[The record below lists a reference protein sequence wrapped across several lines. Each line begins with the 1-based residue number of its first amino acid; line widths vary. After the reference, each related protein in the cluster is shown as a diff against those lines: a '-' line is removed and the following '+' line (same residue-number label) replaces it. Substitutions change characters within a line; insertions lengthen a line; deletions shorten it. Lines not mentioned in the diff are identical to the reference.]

1 MNSLNVQKCDPDA
14 SKKKA
19 LIQSCKKKVP
29 LKVSSWCYT
38 QTLSRK
44 VRGSKSG
51 HLRPFVEHS
60 CVKLFEKIHIVL
72 NALFVALWLVQAQLQ
87 VLQTHFKLFLSLQ
100 VEIQPHNFLD
110 STRVPSDVNVL
121 NWHYHVFALMKQ
133 PHFIIPPAFLRFKL
147 HDFSLKG
154 LFFGNSLLFDLVDLG
169 NYKEMATTHK
179 GLTTGCGPLS
189 KAAPAVWHL
198 ITPPPAFGWGPD
210 TLRIAAPPVD
220 CCTWELLPE
229 TWVSE
234 PAPGS
239 LAAGFPSACTHR
251 LS

>member
-1 MNSLNVQKCDPDA
+1 MNSLNVQKCDPEA

-19 LIQSCKKKVP
+19 LIQSFKKKVP

-100 VEIQPHNFLD
+100 VKMQFPRFNTVTTAC
-110 STRVPSDVNVL
+110 TRSIRCERSKLTLPCVCSDEAASF
-121 NWHYHVFALMKQ
+121 HY
-133 PHFIIPPAFLRFKL
+133 P
-147 HDFSLKG
+147 
-154 LFFGNSLLFDLVDLG
+154 
-169 NYKEMATTHK
+169 
-179 GLTTGCGPLS
+179 
-189 KAAPAVWHL
+189 
-198 ITPPPAFGWGPD
+198 
-210 TLRIAAPPVD
+210 
-220 CCTWELLPE
+220 
-229 TWVSE
+229 
-234 PAPGS
+234 
-239 LAAGFPSACTHR
+239 AGFSPLQAPR
-251 LS
+251 F